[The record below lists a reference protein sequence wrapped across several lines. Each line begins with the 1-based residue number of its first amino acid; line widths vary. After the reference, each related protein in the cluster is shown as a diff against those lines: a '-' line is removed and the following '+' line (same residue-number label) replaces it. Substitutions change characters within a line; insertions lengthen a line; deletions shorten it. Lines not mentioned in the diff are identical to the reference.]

1 MPVRTQESL
10 AISEAVTTGPPYLD
24 LDLDLDLHLIR
35 DLQHPDLKVAQKKP
49 TSNQPDAWRL
59 MLILSTVLYQHN
71 TTSTNHFPLKH
82 TLPPHIPSPHRSLN
96 HKQYNTKTNKNTH
109 NQAQHSS
116 HKMATLLN
124 NLSTSLST
132 TGKEQVLPALN
143 SLSKAITSFSA
154 NQLGPAL
161 AGAAIGLDVFG
172 KEKVIP
178 AMLEAGKFGKEK
190 IGPKVLEVGEY
201 VRENAG
207 PAVKKTGE
215 YVKENPGM
223 TAVYAVSGLTILVP
237 GLVSGPALWVFG
249 WGGLGVRGG
258 ELDFVSFII
267 FLLYCSLFVS
277 RAMFG
282 PGFMFEFI
290 TMRS

>member
-1 MPVRTQESL
+1 
-10 AISEAVTTGPPYLD
+10 
-24 LDLDLDLHLIR
+24 
-35 DLQHPDLKVAQKKP
+35 
-49 TSNQPDAWRL
+49 
-59 MLILSTVLYQHN
+59 
-71 TTSTNHFPLKH
+71 
-82 TLPPHIPSPHRSLN
+82 
-96 HKQYNTKTNKNTH
+96 
-109 NQAQHSS
+109 
-116 HKMATLLN
+116 MATLLN

-258 ELDFVSFII
+258 SAAAAIQASTGNII
-267 FLLYCSLFVS
+267 AGSGFATLQSAGMGGYGVAAVNGVVQGCSAAVGGIGGLIGLRNRTV
-277 RAMFG
+277 
-282 PGFMFEFI
+282 
-290 TMRS
+290 T